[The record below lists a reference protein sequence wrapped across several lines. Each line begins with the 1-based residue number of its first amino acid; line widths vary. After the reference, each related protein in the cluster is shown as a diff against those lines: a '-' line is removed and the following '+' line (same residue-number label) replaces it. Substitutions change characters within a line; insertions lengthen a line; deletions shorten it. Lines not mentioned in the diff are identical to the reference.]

1 MNAFKTNEISSI
13 VWPTPS
19 QINSI
24 ALGAFALNNFGANI
38 PKFPDGLTTET
49 NGGITPE
56 QIFTSKYLRKNKMN
70 TKKLLPLEFYKIL
83 INIFLA
89 IKLT

>member
-1 MNAFKTNEISSI
+1 LINLEIIEESAFNNNQITSI
-13 VWPTPS
+13 KWPTPS

-24 ALGAFALNNFGANI
+24 ALGAFADNNFGANI

-56 QIFTSKYLRKNKMN
+56 QIFTNRV
-70 TKKLLPLEFYKIL
+70 KKLPQT
-83 INIFLA
+83 N
-89 IKLT
+89 